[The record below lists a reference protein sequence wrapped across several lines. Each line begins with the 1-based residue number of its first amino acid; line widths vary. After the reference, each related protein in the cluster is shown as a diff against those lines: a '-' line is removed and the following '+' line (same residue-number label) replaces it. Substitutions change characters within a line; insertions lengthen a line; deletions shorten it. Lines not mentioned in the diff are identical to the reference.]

1 MGLFS
6 SKKDDSSKD
15 KGPSEYARD
24 QMRRRVAR
32 DMGVS
37 LAGLDAALARQEK
50 GMQNSAKFL
59 AWGRAIED
67 AHNTGQNCGQPG
79 CGVCRRAGRQA

>member
-1 MGLFS
+1 MGLFGS
-6 SKKDDSSKD
+6 
-15 KGPSEYARD
+15 KGPSDYTRD
-24 QMRRRVAR
+24 QMRRRVAK

-37 LAGLDAALARQEK
+37 LAGLDAALKRQEQ

-59 AWGRAIED
+59 AWGRAIEA
-67 AHNTGQNCGQPG
+67 AHNADQNCGQPN